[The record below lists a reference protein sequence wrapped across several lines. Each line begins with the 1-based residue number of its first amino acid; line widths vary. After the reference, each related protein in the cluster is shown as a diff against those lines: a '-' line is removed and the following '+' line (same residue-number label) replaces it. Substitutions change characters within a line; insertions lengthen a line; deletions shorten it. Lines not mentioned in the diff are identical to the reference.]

1 MKNLLILIICLSIQP
16 FGFAQILT
24 DIDEVTPLN
33 ENLIAI
39 RNGNQWGF
47 INEKGVLVIDYRD
60 DFVLDKDVAKPY
72 PFFKDERC
80 LIRKLIDNEYLY
92 GFIDNTGNEVI
103 TPQYLNASN
112 FYNGYA
118 IISKLLKEKI
128 GFNEVLKKDI
138 TSIKLEEF
146 IIDIHGEIVLYLENP
161 RNYIPPKVISKIPPK
176 FNSKFIAPHLI
187 AVMKKDEKWDVYE
200 F

>member
-1 MKNLLILIICLSIQP
+1 MKNLLILIMCLSTQLV
-16 FGFAQILT
+16 GFAQVISN
-24 DIDEVTPLN
+24 IDEVTQVN
-33 ENLIAI
+33 EDLIAI

-47 INEKGVLVIDYRD
+47 LNEEGLLVIDYRD
-60 DFVLDKDVAKPY
+60 DFVLNNDEVKSY
-72 PFFKDERC
+72 PFFKDGRC

-92 GFIDNTGNEVI
+92 GFINTAGNEVI
-103 TPQYLNASN
+103 VPQYLNAST

-138 TSIKLEEF
+138 TSSKLEEF
-146 IIDIHGEIVLYLENP
+146 IIDTQGKIVLYLENP
-161 RNYIPPKVISKIPPK
+161 RNYIPPTAISKIPPK
-176 FNSKFIAPHLI
+176 FYSKFIAPHLI
-187 AVMKKDEKWDVYE
+187 AVMKKDEKWDIYK